1 MIDTVRND
9 NQKREGVLMSKRSIE
24 SIHQNVYV
32 QLETIMNKLDSNLEL
47 KLYALVQ
54 QQAQSEWTFTRV
66 KRSITHKQ
74 LEGKT
79 KVTFEDL
86 GGMDGVLSKLGFYGL
101 VWDETKDLLQW
112 LRESICT
119 KNGQKSQ
126 EGEQEEELDSKIGD
140 QTGLNPNTI
149 MNPIRKADK
158 VLYTGR
164 LKIEVEGKV
173 FELIYIV
180 DLNYV
185 SQHIYNYFYELPRLS
200 FLHMTLEYFFS
211 DYYNEVHPYRRL
223 DQLQSKYHEN
233 EVAFLQRMTRVYF
246 GRVFENINNNN
257 SDHLNSG
264 EQEPS
269 AIYYVNTLIDQIE
282 GISTKT
288 YEGEN
293 PFGCMLLLNSTL
305 VGQEFGLIKYIIQFR
320 DEKGI
325 SLHNGRRIRKLL
337 EMTNNEKELY
347 LISDGEGIY
356 GIGEVDWG
364 VLVDQ
369 NVRDKVYKIEFKG
382 ISRYELSL
390 IRLGQEEIT
399 DEHLMTQRNF
409 KTFRRTQSFDVI
421 SDSLLAVSFKN
432 PEIRQEQFDPDLF
445 ERIIRAVFS
454 NKDFDLNDVAIER
467 LNNII
472 MEATRQQSGTMIVI
486 TEEDIAH
493 SEVERL
499 NKQSTPIMKTEL
511 EPTYIRYL
519 SAIDGAIYYDIN
531 ASCHA
536 IGVILDGIAKED
548 VGDSSRGARFNSAYR
563 YLEHMKK
570 KYPSK
575 GCIIAVIS
583 EDGLVNL
590 IPEPVTER
598 TLRRIVQAFAENILE
613 FKATDEKVKD
623 YELKLEET
631 AESIDIDHDCYFA
644 LADAWLEIENYKRAS
659 EYYEKGMCMTSE
671 LCIEYRRKWAKSIFR
686 FYMGTENNELKE
698 QLIQK
703 LFATTEH
710 VIKNGKDDL
719 ISNDYNLFG
728 IALSKQCDYLEN
740 SNEKDIC
747 FQRALNA
754 FTKGIELKK
763 SKKHIIYVNRALMY
777 WSAEKYKDALNDLIK
792 AEIETPRDSYR
803 KDIITLASKDKDLF
817 HHLYQEYLEKK
828 GEDWEKSELGK
839 ILLDM
844 NEKMSELHPEVA
856 TTTESLSNDEN
867 AIIEDKK

>member
-1 MIDTVRND
+1 
-9 NQKREGVLMSKRSIE
+9 MSKRSVE

-32 QLETIMNKLDSNLEL
+32 QLEKIMNKLDSNLEL

-54 QQAQSEWTFTRV
+54 QEAQSKWTFTRV

-74 LEGKT
+74 LEGKA

-101 VWDETKDLLQW
+101 VWDENKDLLQW

-119 KNGQKSQ
+119 KIGQKSQ
-126 EGEQEEELDSKIGD
+126 DAEQEEELDSKIGD
-140 QTGLNPNTI
+140 QASSLNSNTI
-149 MNPIRKADK
+149 MNPVRKVDK
-158 VLYTGR
+158 VLYTGQ
-164 LKIEVEGKV
+164 LKFEVEGKALR
-173 FELIYIV
+173 LIYLV

-185 SQHIYNYFYELPRLS
+185 SQHIYNYFYDLPRLS
-200 FLHMTLEYFFS
+200 FLHMTLEYFFN
-211 DYYNEVHPYRRL
+211 DYYNESHPYRRS

-246 GRVFENINNNN
+246 GRVFENINKNN
-257 SDHLNSG
+257 SDHLKSG

-305 VGQEFGLIKYIIQFR
+305 VDQEFGLIKYIIQFR

-364 VLVDQ
+364 VLVDK

-399 DEHLMTQRNF
+399 DEHLRTQRNI

-454 NKDFDLNDVAIER
+454 NKNFDLENDGIER

-486 TEEDIAH
+486 TEEDIAQ

-499 NKQSTPIMKTEL
+499 NKQSTPIMRTEL

-536 IGVILDGIAKED
+536 IGVILDGVAKED

-563 YLEHMKK
+563 YLEHMKQ
-570 KYPSK
+570 KYPNK

-598 TLRRIVQAFAENILE
+598 TVRRIVQDFVEHILE
-613 FKATDEKVKD
+613 LKATDERVKG
-623 YELKLEET
+623 YELKLEEA
-631 AESIDIDHDCYFA
+631 AESIEIDHDCYFA
-644 LADAWLEIENYKRAS
+644 LADAWMEKEDYKRAS
-659 EYYEKGMCMTSE
+659 EYYERGLDLTTE
-671 LCIEYRRKWAKSIFR
+671 LCIEYRRKWAKSVFR
-686 FYMGTENNELKE
+686 SYIGTENNELQKL
-698 QLIQK
+698 LILK
-703 LFATTEH
+703 LFAITDY

-719 ISNDYNLFG
+719 ISNDYNLYG
-728 IALSKQCDYLEN
+728 IALSKQYGYLEER
-740 SNEKDIC
+740 SEKDIY
-747 FQRALNA
+747 FQRALSA
-754 FTKGIELKK
+754 FTKAIELKK
-763 SKKHIIYVNRALMY
+763 SKKHIIYGNRALIY
-777 WSAEKYKDALNDLIK
+777 WTAEKYKEAINDLIK
-792 AEIETPRDSYR
+792 AEIEFPRDVHR
-803 KDIITLASKDKDLF
+803 EGIIQLASKDKELL
-817 HHLYQEYLEKK
+817 HHLYQEYSEKK
-828 GEDWEKSELGK
+828 GEDWENSELGK
-839 ILLDM
+839 KLLEM
-844 NEKMSELHPEVA
+844 YEKMSESYPEVA
-856 TTTESLSNDEN
+856 ATTEDLNPEEN